1 MKRIFGTISTIGIF
15 LILGAAG
22 SCDFGSASLSETVLL
37 TFLGLS
43 LFLCGLLVP
52 RYIGKRRR
60 AMLTAQRKMGRPI
73 YKAKKYAPAKRTAE
87 ARKSFVLIT
96 EI

>member
-1 MKRIFGTISTIGIF
+1 MKKIFGTISAIGIF

-22 SCDFGSASLSETVLL
+22 SCDFGRASLSETALL

-43 LFLCGLLVP
+43 MFLCGLLVP
-52 RYIGKRRR
+52 RHIGKRRR

-73 YKAKKYAPAKRTAE
+73 YKAKKYAPAKCAAE
-87 ARKSFVLIT
+87 ARKSFVLIP

>member
-1 MKRIFGTISTIGIF
+1 
-15 LILGAAG
+15 
-22 SCDFGSASLSETVLL
+22 
-37 TFLGLS
+37 
-43 LFLCGLLVP
+43 
-52 RYIGKRRR
+52 
-60 AMLTAQRKMGRPI
+60 MLTAQRKMGRPI